1 MKKLSLWKNKWFAG
15 LLAAQLVLILV
26 FAGIMIFRKNAVYTC
41 SAEEFRVAEDG
52 SLCSSSLILPRGI
65 YKVELLYECD
75 GNMQNFANMAEIGE
89 RGFLLSSGEHLSS
102 GRGYTGFDLWIK
114 ARTEVRLEISRG
126 EDTLRLFGLNIYQT
140 DKDMARAIVFTVVF
154 SLLINALLILGAYC
168 RQYRVG
174 GQPNPEWH
182 SGTQGH
188 PAKIPLGLIFT
199 ILLASIPLFV
209 GYVYPGSDITY
220 HLLRIDNL
228 KDGLLSG
235 QFPVRIDPSWL
246 WGHGY
251 ASSVCYGETLLYIP
265 ALLRLLGFTLQ
276 GSYHILL
283 FLLNVGTCLTAYFS
297 FKGIFRSGR
306 LGLFCS
312 MLYTLSI
319 YRLFKMYS
327 WGALGEAQAMLWL
340 PLIFYAVY
348 RLLADDTKTEG
359 YSRKWIPLAIGFS
372 GIIQCHV
379 LTCELTVIF
388 LAITCI
394 IFWKRLFRKK
404 TFLTFVKAVLGTC
417 ALSAWFVVPF
427 LDYMLNVD
435 MIIHHVSA
443 RTIQGVGLYPAN
455 LLLAFFHRGSSRD
468 LEANGMR
475 DMEALGVGI
484 TMTAAAGMMLLLWF
498 WGYLKGR
505 KEDRALIRGGKAAAV
520 LGITGMLMS
529 LAIFPW
535 DKIQSW
541 NAVTAALISS
551 IQYPNRFLMPA
562 TLFLTFCA
570 GVAVICIRD
579 VFGQRTMRLTCMS
592 FLAAGAVTALF
603 YISSIVT
610 DAGTLYM
617 YDVKGMG
624 TGYLSGG
631 EYLRYGADASG
642 YSYHGPL
649 APDGVEIIEYNK
661 EWLDIELTVCN
672 NSGGESYV
680 DLPLQHYKGYA
691 ARTDTGEKIQ
701 IRDGEN
707 LDVRVLLPEG
717 FAGDIKVG
725 FRSPWYWRLAE
736 WVSLFS
742 AAALLVWKLY
752 SYKNKKRIREAA
764 DA

>member
-15 LLAAQLVLILV
+15 LLVVQLCLVLV
-26 FAGIMIFRKNAVYTC
+26 FAGIMIFRRNAVYTC
-41 SAEEFRVAEDG
+41 TAEEFTAAENG
-52 SLCSSSLILPRGI
+52 NLYSSSLILPRGI

-75 GNMQNFANMAEIGE
+75 GNMQNFADMTEIGE

-102 GRGYTGFDLWIK
+102 GLGYTGFDLWIK
-114 ARTEVRLEISRG
+114 ARTEARLEITRG
-126 EDTLRLFGLNIYQT
+126 GDTLRLLKLNVYQT
-140 DKDMARAIVFTVVF
+140 DKDMARAILLAIFF
-154 SLLINALLILGAYC
+154 SLLMDALFILRTYY
-168 RQYRVG
+168 RQYGMEKYPGMEGYPV
-174 GQPNPEWH
+174 
-182 SGTQGH
+182 
-188 PAKIPLGLIFT
+188 KIPLGLIFT
-199 ILLASIPLFV
+199 ILLASVPLFV

-235 QFPVRIDPSWL
+235 QFPVRIDPTWL

-251 ASSVCYGETLLYIP
+251 ASSICYGETLLYIP

-297 FKGIFRSGR
+297 FKGIFRSSG

-348 RLLADDTKTEG
+348 RLLADDTEKEG
-359 YSRKWIPLAIGFS
+359 YGRKWIPLAIGFS

-388 LAITCI
+388 LAVICV
-394 IFWKRLFRKK
+394 IFWKRLCRKQ
-404 TFLTFVKAVLGTC
+404 TFLAFVKAVLGTC

-427 LDYMLNVD
+427 LDYMLNTD
-435 MIIHHVSA
+435 MVIHHVSA
-443 RTIQGVGLYPAN
+443 RTIQEEGLYPAN
-455 LLLAFFHRGSSRD
+455 LLLAFFHRGFSRD
-468 LEANGMR
+468 LETNGMR

-484 TMTAAAGMMLLLWF
+484 TMTAAAGIMLFLWF
-498 WGYLKGR
+498 WGYLKDR
-505 KEDRALIRGGKAAAV
+505 KEEKALIKGGKTAVV
-520 LGITGMLMS
+520 LGIAGMLMS

-535 DKIQSW
+535 DRIQSW

-551 IQYPNRFLMPA
+551 IQYPNRFLMLT
-562 TLFLTFCA
+562 TLFLTFSA
-570 GVAVICIRD
+570 GVAVICIGGS
-579 VFGQRTMRLTCMS
+579 FGQKATRLTGMS
-592 FLAAGAVTALF
+592 FIAAGAVTALF

-610 DAGTLYM
+610 DAGSLYM

-631 EYLRYGADASG
+631 EYLRYGADTSM
-642 YSYHGPL
+642 YSYSGPRT
-649 APDGVEIIEYNK
+649 PDGVEVIEYNK
-661 EWLDIELTVCN
+661 EWLDIDLTVCN
-672 NSGGESYV
+672 NSDEGYV
-680 DLPLQHYKGYA
+680 DLPLQHYKGYT
-691 ARTDTGEKIQ
+691 ARTDTGEKLQ
-701 IRDGEN
+701 ICDGDN

-717 FAGDIKVG
+717 FAGDIQVR
-725 FRSPWYWRLAE
+725 FQSPWYWRLAE
-736 WVSLFS
+736 IISLFS
-742 AAALLVWKLY
+742 VAALMILGLY
-752 SYKNKKRIREAA
+752 FYKNKKQMREAA